1 MFFRI
6 RWKNHEIRNT
16 IHISNKMEYET
27 KRENIPFDL
36 CLIDRMKWRIEQIKI
51 KICTDYDVYDLS
63 MTNRI
68 HKDETWSHDN
78 MARFTDEY
86 GDDDKIEEGK
96 REQKKKIKKEGKR
109 KRNEK
114 ERIQAG
120 QFHLIFMGTLLGC
133 TRTTRMM
140 SNNVKVCCI
149 HTSTVTFY
157 PALLPLPWTISMKLD
172 EIYDFE
178 LTSNKRSSV
187 YFF

>member
-1 MFFRI
+1 
-6 RWKNHEIRNT
+6 
-16 IHISNKMEYET
+16 
-27 KRENIPFDL
+27 
-36 CLIDRMKWRIEQIKI
+36 
-51 KICTDYDVYDLS
+51 
-63 MTNRI
+63 
-68 HKDETWSHDN
+68 

-140 SNNVKVCCI
+140 SNNVEVCCI

-157 PALLPLPWTISMKLD
+157 PALLPLP
-172 EIYDFE
+172 
-178 LTSNKRSSV
+178 
-187 YFF
+187 